1 MAQATDRR
9 RPGNELDWAVW
20 TRVGGPGRPAL
31 DLMHA
36 RLVRNRFVP
45 HMHEEFSIG
54 VCTGGVEAIDYRGI
68 EHVTGPGT
76 IVVIEPGEP
85 HTGVPSVPEGFT
97 YRVLYPAPDLLTELA
112 DAPGGRPP
120 RFGQLVFHDPELAAR
135 LSAMHAALASTADP
149 LAADSRLVELL
160 AVLVRRHAL
169 PGRTPAPSGAS
180 TARVTPIA
188 RPVMDRLAERL
199 TSPPT
204 LAELAGD
211 LGLSR
216 YQLLRA
222 FRAEVG
228 MPPYAWLAQ
237 YRVAR
242 ARTLLAGGGRPA
254 DVATLVGF
262 ADQAHLTRWFRRV
275 VGVTPGAFR
284 NSVQDAVRG

>member
-1 MAQATDRR
+1 MTQATNW
-9 RPGNELDWAVW
+9 RPGNVLDWAVW
-20 TRVGGPGRPAL
+20 TRVGGPGRLTL

-54 VCTGGVEAIDYRGI
+54 VCTGGVEAIDYRGT
-68 EHVTGPGT
+68 EHLTGPGS

-85 HTGVPSVPEGFT
+85 HTGVPAVPEGFT
-97 YRVLYPAPDLLTELA
+97 YRVLYPAADLLTELA

-120 RFGQLVFHDPELAAR
+120 HFGQLVFHDSELASR
-135 LSAMHAALASTADP
+135 LNATHAALAGATDP
-149 LAADSRLVELL
+149 LATDSRLVELL

-169 PGRTPAPSGAS
+169 PRWMPAPPGGA
-180 TARVTPIA
+180 TARVPPVA
-188 RPVMDRLAERL
+188 RPVMDRLAERM

-204 LAELAGD
+204 LAELAGT

-254 DVATLVGF
+254 DVASLVGF

-275 VGVTPGAFR
+275 TGVTPGAFR
-284 NSVQDAVRG
+284 NSVQDAAQG